1 MTLSQLT
8 RQAAAS
14 LTAARLIQKE
24 IENLMC
30 SPIGTP
36 QQEAAKTPVFQH
48 SSTPA
53 AANPPRRPPQRS
65 LTY

>member
-1 MTLSQLT
+1 MMTLSQLT

-36 QQEAAKTPVFQH
+36 QQEAAKNARISALKH
-48 SSTPA
+48 AS
-53 AANPPRRPPQRS
+53 RH
-65 LTY
+65 